1 MATLQWGLTCS
12 DVVVDQSTNQISYRD
27 AIERI
32 RSPEFPFSFMRML
45 FVSSLW
51 RRDSPNVEE
60 RIEARVVFENDDGE
74 ELGTTD
80 TSEIDLENHDRYR
93 ANFGLR
99 GFEVESPGIL
109 WFLIQKRSTEED
121 DWITVKRLPVEVE
134 QIEAE
139 EHIEQFEREGDEE
152 E

>member
-80 TSEIDLENHDRYR
+80 ISEVDLENHDRYR
-93 ANFGLR
+93 SNFGLT

-109 WFLIQKRSTEED
+109 WFLIQKRLTEED